1 MKFVLINILLLII
14 SSYLTAREI
23 GETEITAEEGIEVFQ
38 DEKYYLLKKNV
49 KILSDNFVL
58 SGDLVKIYFDQDL
71 YDIKNINAIG
81 KVNLIANN
89 QEIEAKGE
97 KINFTIDNEEITVQ
111 GFNSILILR
120 TTEMLSDGKIIVNNT
135 SGSFS
140 VNGANSSLKTENI
153 SITGN
158 NIAGIFESN
167 DQVSD
172 IYKLEVNDENIAYVD
187 TNNNEMFA
195 NIIKYNKEISLIEL
209 EKNVKIISDGETITG
224 DYATIDTKNNSYK
237 IRSDNS
243 KKVRVLISNNNE

>member
-1 MKFVLINILLLII
+1 
-14 SSYLTAREI
+14 
-23 GETEITAEEGIEVFQ
+23 
-38 DEKYYLLKKNV
+38 
-49 KILSDNFVL
+49 
-58 SGDLVKIYFDQDL
+58 
-71 YDIKNINAIG
+71 
-81 KVNLIANN
+81 
-89 QEIEAKGE
+89 
-97 KINFTIDNEEITVQ
+97 
-111 GFNSILILR
+111 
-120 TTEMLSDGKIIVNNT
+120 MLSDGKIIVNNM

-140 VNGANSSLKTENI
+140 INGANSYLKSENI
-153 SITGN
+153 SINGN
-158 NIAGIFESN
+158 NIAGIFDSN

-172 IYKLEVNDENIAYVD
+172 IYKIEVNDENIAYVD